1 MAKTQKE
8 IDNNARASVERSQKI
23 SMVYRKQQE
32 LDALQEEL
40 DSIAVKFNVN
50 KTEAQNK
57 AELVTP
63 LERKIKNAKSVLNK
77 EHIKVI
83 NSGDRE
89 LIKDYKKT
97 LSADDYGKK
106 IASSVNYNPSKQSK
120 KNTTMAKTNKRDKIV
135 SDFRENLQAKE
146 DKLAYLEQKD
156 PNSKEYKDLKAE
168 IENGKI
174 ISVYQ
179 DQKNKEEQYDKDIA
193 EAEKSGNWTRAKE
206 LDTEKKSFDKNKV
219 DFGKM
224 TKELEANNAFRY
236 STREGAQP
244 FLKTGKDILDV
255 NMGNI
260 NESFAKSNQEFISE
274 RDAERAALN
283 IERASSEDGSGS
295 TSSSETRS
303 STSSRS
309 EKTQIETRPERQPN
323 AASDT
328 SDLEKGSQDWA
339 QIAEQRQQEID
350 DLNSAE
356 SEEFQFDYAPDGQSD
371 KDVLGSLMD
380 VGRGAVGMMGAME
393 EVPTYERGT
402 MWNQAMDESER
413 MRDEGLSADELNYRN
428 QQAEQAY
435 AYNVKNIRR
444 GAGGSAG
451 AYLGNVQSA
460 AAGLYGEYG
469 KTAAIDEGLR
479 RQNRANFQGMA
490 GKDEVINRQI
500 FQDDLSQVLKNKEQ
514 GAALVGDAIN
524 NIQEREQFRK
534 KYGKDSASYAYKKA
548 LTKDLESESFYRD
561 KSNKSRTGK
570 ALRELEFERDKA
582 LEKSGDVN
590 VIDGA
595 QNDALVKE
603 TMAKTQQAD
612 TLGNSTGSGLVN
624 DALSN
629 AKTETVPTEINAEG
643 KPITGGTVTK
653 TSSSP
658 SPSGQSEQEISKENI
673 AKNIKKSEPKKLKK
687 ELDILIDAEQYGGLT
702 KEQEVRKNELKGL
715 I

>member
-77 EHIKVI
+77 EHRKVI
-83 NSGDRE
+83 NSGDRD
-89 LIKDYKKT
+89 LIKDYKKN

-206 LDTEKKSFDKNKV
+206 LDAEKKSFDKNKV

-224 TKELEANNAFRY
+224 TKELEANDAFRY

-255 NMGNI
+255 NMGKI
-260 NESFAKSNQEFISE
+260 NESFAKSNQEFISK
-274 RDAERAALN
+274 RDAERAASN
-283 IERASSEDGSGS
+283 IEEKTSGSGTRGTVGS
-295 TSSSETRS
+295 GDSGATSG
-303 STSSRS
+303 RS
-309 EKTQIETRPERQPN
+309 EKTQIETRLDKQEG

-328 SDLEKGSQDWA
+328 SDLEKGTTDWA
-339 QIAEQRQQEID
+339 QIAKQRQQEID

-356 SEEFQFDYAPDGQSD
+356 SEQFQFDYAPDSQSD
-371 KDVLGSLMD
+371 RDVLGSLMD

-393 EVPTYERGT
+393 EVPTYERGS

-413 MRDEGLSADELNYRN
+413 MRNEGLSADELNYRN

-603 TMAKTQQAD
+603 TMAKTEQSS
-612 TLGNSTGSGLVN
+612 TLDGGTGSGLVN

-629 AKTETVPTEINAEG
+629 AKSEAVPTEINAEG

-658 SPSGQSEQEISKENI
+658 SGQSEQEIAKANI
-673 AKNIKKSEPKKLKK
+673 AKNIKKAEPKKLKK
-687 ELDILIDAEQYGGLT
+687 ELDVLIDAEQYGGLT
-702 KEQEVRKNELKGL
+702 KEQEARKNELKGL

>member
-1 MAKTQKE
+1 MAKIQKE

-63 LERKIKNAKSVLNK
+63 LERKINNAKSVLNK

-224 TKELEANNAFRY
+224 
-236 STREGAQP
+236 
-244 FLKTGKDILDV
+244 KDITKGSSYSGIEAMPSNLNREVIGKEFDLD
-255 NMGNI
+255 MGKI
-260 NESFAKSNQEFISE
+260 NESFNVSNQEFISNK
-274 RDAERAALN
+274 DTERAALN
-283 IERASSEDGSGS
+283 LERASSGDGSGGA
-295 TSSSETRS
+295 SSSETRS

-328 SDLEKGSQDWA
+328 SDLEEGDQDWA
-339 QIAEQRQQEID
+339 KIAEQRQQEID

-603 TMAKTQQAD
+603 TMAKTEQSS
-612 TLGNSTGSGLVN
+612 TLDGGTGSGLVN

-629 AKTETVPTEINAEG
+629 AKSEAVPTEINAEG

-658 SPSGQSEQEISKENI
+658 SGQSEQEIAKANI
-673 AKNIKKSEPKKLKK
+673 AKNIKKAEPKKLKK
-687 ELDILIDAEQYGGLT
+687 ELDVLIDAEQYGGLT
-702 KEQEVRKNELKGL
+702 KEQEARKNELKGL

>member
-1 MAKTQKE
+1 MAKIQKE

-63 LERKIKNAKSVLNK
+63 LERKINNAKSVLNK

-156 PNSKEYKDLKAE
+156 PDSKEYKDLKAE

-224 TKELEANNAFRY
+224 
-236 STREGAQP
+236 
-244 FLKTGKDILDV
+244 KDITKGSSYSGIEAMPSNLNREVIGKEFDLD
-255 NMGNI
+255 MGKI
-260 NESFAKSNQEFISE
+260 NESFNVSNQEFISNK
-274 RDAERAALN
+274 DTERAALN
-283 IERASSEDGSGS
+283 LERASSGDGSGGA
-295 TSSSETRS
+295 SSSETRS

-328 SDLEKGSQDWA
+328 SDLEEGDQDWA
-339 QIAEQRQQEID
+339 KIAEQRQQEID

-603 TMAKTQQAD
+603 TMAKTEQSS
-612 TLGNSTGSGLVN
+612 TLDGGTGSGLVN

-629 AKTETVPTEINAEG
+629 AKSEAVPTEINAEG

-658 SPSGQSEQEISKENI
+658 SGQSEQEIAKANI
-673 AKNIKKSEPKKLKK
+673 AKNIKKAEPKKLKK
-687 ELDILIDAEQYGGLT
+687 ELDVLIDAEQYGGLT
-702 KEQEVRKNELKGL
+702 KEQEARKNELKGL